1 MRAASLLDAL
11 CNFSAS
17 RPWMLTVIIVASI
30 LVGAAVG
37 GPV

>member
-1 MRAASLLDAL
+1 MMEAF